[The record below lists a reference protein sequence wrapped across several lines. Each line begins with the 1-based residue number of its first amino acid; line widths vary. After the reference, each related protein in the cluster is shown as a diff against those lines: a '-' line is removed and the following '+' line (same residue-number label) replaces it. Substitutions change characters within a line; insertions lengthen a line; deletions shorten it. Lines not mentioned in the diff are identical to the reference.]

1 MSFERKVMTEF
12 LLFSFEIII
21 FDLKSLI
28 VIIVIRK

>member
-1 MSFERKVMTEF
+1 MSFECEFMTEF

-28 VIIVIRK
+28 GIIVVRK